1 MQIPASRLEAYT
13 QALNAQQRAAF
24 NFMQTSL
31 RTFYELNGGAID
43 DETMREFALETFI
56 TCRREFGDAAASIA
70 CSAYDVTMDELGI
83 DTSPAQIHNPVSV
96 PKAQATV
103 NYFVHNV
110 TPDNFNA
117 FAQAMAERAYND
129 VGCAANDTTIKN
141 AERDYS
147 KGARYARVPTGKETC
162 GFCVMLASRGFDY
175 KSRQSAGDMGFGFN
189 RFHDRCDCRVVAGD
203 EFTEVEGYDPDWLY
217 SVYLDARK
225 AVDPE
230 QIRKDMRG
238 EHADVVNKRITDSI
252 CNEINKRAKAWS
264 WDNKAPAYED
274 NEYSPVT
281 SQLAAHGFATSTTTK
296 PGAPVRM
303 NGLSW
308 GVDDI
313 SGGGSVGESISSM
326 RQARVDGGI
335 ATAGH
340 YAMLVDDIDQARKDA
355 LEALAPGETAI
366 LIDPNR
372 IDKDTGLTPMRRVT
386 R

>member
-83 DTSPAQIHNPVSV
+83 DARPAQIHNPVSV

-129 VGCAANDTTIKN
+129 VGRAANNTTIKN

-147 KGARYARVPTGKETC
+147 KGVRYARVPTGKETC

-203 EFTEVEGYDPDWLY
+203 EYTEVEGYDPDWLY
-217 SVYLDARK
+217 DVYLDARSTI
-225 AVDPE
+225 DPASIRRDMAGLPA
-230 QIRKDMRG
+230 QI
-238 EHADVVNKRITDSI
+238 VNKKITDEI
-252 CNEINKRAKAWS
+252 CKEINRRSLDWS
-264 WDNKAPAYED
+264 WNGGKVESVTGEYKRFTAPLAEHGYT
-274 NEYSPVT
+274 T
-281 SQLAAHGFATSTTTK
+281 SITDRK
-296 PGAPVRM
+296 GAPLRM
-303 NGLSW
+303 NGLTW
-308 GVDDI
+308 GMSDAT
-313 SGGGSVGESISSM
+313 GGDVSSSISTM
-326 RQARVDGGI
+326 RQERKDGGTD
-335 ATAGH
+335 TAGH
-340 YAMLVDDIDQARKDA
+340 YVLLVDGMSGAVQSVRNSLQD
-355 LEALAPGETAI
+355 GETAI
-366 LIDPNR
+366 LIDT
-372 IDKDTGLTPMRRVT
+372 KSKGASGLSEMRRIT

>member
-13 QALNAQQRAAF
+13 QALNARQRAAF

-129 VGCAANDTTIKN
+129 VGRAANNTTIKN

-147 KGARYARVPTGKETC
+147 KGVRYARVPTGKETC

-203 EFTEVEGYDPDWLY
+203 ELTTVEGYDPDWLY
-217 SVYLDARK
+217 DVYLDARSTI
-225 AVDPE
+225 DPASIRRE
-230 QIRKDMRG
+230 MAGLPAQI
-238 EHADVVNKRITDSI
+238 VNKKITDEI
-252 CNEINKRAKAWS
+252 CKEINRRSLDWS
-264 WDNKAPAYED
+264 WNGGKVESGTG
-274 NEYSPVT
+274 EYKRFTAALAEHGYTT
-281 SQLAAHGFATSTTTK
+281 SITDRK
-296 PGAPVRM
+296 GAPLRM
-303 NGLSW
+303 NGLTW
-308 GVDDI
+308 GMSDAT
-313 SGGGSVGESISSM
+313 GGDVSSSISTM
-326 RQARVDGGI
+326 RRERKDGGTD
-335 ATAGH
+335 TAGH
-340 YAMLVDDIDQARKDA
+340 YVLLVDGIGGAVQSVRNSLQD
-355 LEALAPGETAI
+355 GETAI
-366 LIDPNR
+366 LIDT
-372 IDKDTGLTPMRRVT
+372 KSKGASGLSEMRRIT

>member
-83 DTSPAQIHNPVSV
+83 DTRPAQIHNPVSV

-129 VGCAANDTTIKN
+129 VGRAANNTTIKN

-162 GFCVMLASRGFDY
+162 GFCLMLASRGFDY
-175 KSRQSAGDMGFGFN
+175 TSRKAAGDMGFAFN

-203 EFTEVEGYDPDWLY
+203 ELTTVEGYDPDWLY
-217 SVYLDARK
+217 DVYLDARSTI
-225 AVDPE
+225 DPASIRRE
-230 QIRKDMRG
+230 MEGLPAQI
-238 EHADVVNKRITDSI
+238 VNKKITDEI
-252 CNEINKRAKAWS
+252 CKEINRRSLDWS
-264 WDNKAPAYED
+264 WNGGKVESDTG
-274 NEYSPVT
+274 EYKRFTAALADHGYTT
-281 SQLAAHGFATSTTTK
+281 SITDRE
-296 PGAPVRM
+296 GAPLRM
-303 NGLSW
+303 NGLTW
-308 GVDDI
+308 GMADAT
-313 SGGGSVGESISSM
+313 GGDVSSSISTM
-326 RQARVDGGI
+326 RRERKDGGTD
-335 ATAGH
+335 TAGH
-340 YAMLVDDIDQARKDA
+340 YVLLVDGISGAVQSVRNSLK
-355 LEALAPGETAI
+355 ECETAI
-366 LIDPNR
+366 LIDT
-372 IDKDTGLTPMRRVT
+372 KSKGASGLSEMRRIT

>member
-129 VGCAANDTTIKN
+129 VGRAANRTTIHN

-147 KGARYARVPTGKETC
+147 KGVRYARVPTGKETC
-162 GFCVMLASRGFDY
+162 GFCLMLASRGFDY
-175 KSRQSAGDMGFGFN
+175 TSRKAAGDMGFAFN

-203 EFTEVEGYDPDWLY
+203 ELTTVEGYDPDWLY
-217 SVYLDARK
+217 DVYLDARSTI
-225 AVDPE
+225 DPASIRRDMAGLPA
-230 QIRKDMRG
+230 QI
-238 EHADVVNKRITDSI
+238 VNKKITDEI
-252 CNEINKRAKAWS
+252 CKEINRRSLDWS
-264 WDNKAPAYED
+264 WNGGKVESGTG
-274 NEYSPVT
+274 EYKRFTAALAEHGYTT
-281 SQLAAHGFATSTTTK
+281 SITDRK
-296 PGAPVRM
+296 GAPLRM
-303 NGLSW
+303 NGLTW
-308 GVDDI
+308 GMADAT
-313 SGGGSVGESISSM
+313 GGDVSSSISTM
-326 RQARVDGGI
+326 RRERKDGGTD
-335 ATAGH
+335 TAGH
-340 YAMLVDDIDQARKDA
+340 YVLLVDGISGAVQSVKNS
-355 LEALAPGETAI
+355 LQEGETAI
-366 LIDPNR
+366 LIDT
-372 IDKDTGLTPMRRVT
+372 KSKGASGLSEMRRIT

>member
-1 MQIPASRLEAYT
+1 MLISASRLAEYT
-13 QALNAQQRAAF
+13 AALNAQQQAAF
-24 NFMQTSL
+24 NFMQTAIRS
-31 RTFYELNGGAID
+31 FYQLNGGMID
-43 DETMREFALETFI
+43 AETMREFAMQTLT
-56 TCRREFGDAAASIA
+56 TCVQTFGDRAATIA

-83 DTSPAQIHNPVSV
+83 SVQPSAVYNPVSQRV
-96 PKAQATV
+96 SGQQV
-103 NYFVHNV
+103 DYLMRNL
-110 TPDNFNA
+110 TPDTFDS
-117 FAQAMAERAYND
+117 FAQRLAEKAYAS
-129 VGCAANDTTIKN
+129 VGRAANRTTIHN

-147 KGARYARVPTGKETC
+147 KGVRYARVPTGKETC

-203 EFTEVEGYDPDWLY
+203 ESTEVEGYDPDWLY

-238 EHADVVNKRITDSI
+238 EHADVINKRITDSI

-264 WDNKAPAYED
+264 WDNQAPAYED
-274 NEYSPVT
+274 NEYSPIT

-313 SGGGSVGESISSM
+313 SGGGNVGESISSM
-326 RQARVDGGI
+326 RQARVDGGTT
-335 ATAGH
+335 TAGH
-340 YAMLVDDIDQARKDA
+340 YAMLVDDIDRARKDA
-355 LEALAPGETAI
+355 LEALAMGETAI

>member
-31 RTFYELNGGAID
+31 RTFYELNGGVID

-83 DTSPAQIHNPVSV
+83 DTRPAQIHNPVSV

-129 VGCAANDTTIKN
+129 VGRAANDTTIKN

-175 KSRQSAGDMGFGFN
+175 TSRKAAGDMGFAFN

-203 EFTEVEGYDPDWLY
+203 DFTTVEGYDPDWLY
-217 SVYLDARK
+217 DVYLDARSTI
-225 AVDPE
+225 DPASIRRE
-230 QIRKDMRG
+230 MAGLPAQI
-238 EHADVVNKRITDSI
+238 VNKKITDEI
-252 CNEINKRAKAWS
+252 CKEINRRSLDWS
-264 WDNKAPAYED
+264 WNGGKVESGTG
-274 NEYSPVT
+274 EYKRFTAALAEHGYTT
-281 SQLAAHGFATSTTTK
+281 SITDRK
-296 PGAPVRM
+296 GAPLRM
-303 NGLSW
+303 NGLTW
-308 GVDDI
+308 GI
-313 SGGGSVGESISSM
+313 SDATGGDVSSSISTM
-326 RQARVDGGI
+326 RRERKDGGTD
-335 ATAGH
+335 TAGH
-340 YAMLVDDIDQARKDA
+340 YVLLVDGMSRAVQSVRNSLQD
-355 LEALAPGETAI
+355 GETAI
-366 LIDPNR
+366 LID
-372 IDKDTGLTPMRRVT
+372 IKSKGDSGLSEMRRIT